1 MKTVVHS
8 SIFVLERD
16 DMLVFKKKVSD
27 NQLANVFLNGVL
39 DVVELGFPEIAS
51 LINDDPAFVQ
61 SPNIGPENSDQFAVI
76 ILVANLSSL
85 ENTFEVQQASRI
97 EAIIFEKLAVI
108 MQATPGEVEN
118 TVREY
123 QKFLSRVNHP
133 SKNMIYAISK
143 AIFHKY
149 ELNAYQDEYFKRL
162 HAPNPLFLKRMD
174 QVVDQ
179 FLWDWDAFFK
189 KYRIEE

>member
-1 MKTVVHS
+1 
-8 SIFVLERD
+8 
-16 DMLVFKKKVSD
+16 MLVFKKKVSD
-27 NQLANVFLNGVL
+27 SQLANVFLNGVL
-39 DVVELGFPEIAS
+39 DVVEAGFPEIAS

-61 SPNIGPENSDQFAVI
+61 SPNIGAEDSDQFAVI

-85 ENTFEVQQASRI
+85 ENTFEVQQAARI
-97 EAIIFEKLAVI
+97 ETIIFEKLSVI
-108 MQATPGEVEN
+108 MQATPHEVEN
-118 TVREY
+118 TVRDY

-133 SKNMIYAISK
+133 SKNMIYAMSK

-162 HAPNPLFLKRMD
+162 QAPNPLFLKRLD

-189 KYRIEE
+189 KYKIEE

>member
-1 MKTVVHS
+1 
-8 SIFVLERD
+8 
-16 DMLVFKKKVSD
+16 MLVFKKKVSD

-39 DVVELGFPEIAS
+39 DVVEAGFPEIAN

-61 SPNIGPENSDQFAVI
+61 SPEIQPENSDEFAVI
-76 ILVANLSSL
+76 ILVANLSFL

-97 EAIIFEKLAVI
+97 EALIFDKLAVI
-108 MQATPGEVEN
+108 MQCTPAEVEL
-118 TVREY
+118 TVRDY
-123 QKFLSRVNHP
+123 QKFLGRVNHP

-143 AIFHKY
+143 AVFHKY
-149 ELNAYQDEYFKRL
+149 GLNAFQDEYFRRL
-162 HAPNPLFLKRMD
+162 QAPNPLFLKRMD

-189 KYRIEE
+189 KYKIEE